1 MIVSTT
7 KNPARKVGAGDTVA
21 EQLQALIA
29 PRSAWILT
37 STHKGW
43 RSGQPPISL
52 EITAARN
59 PCYTGRRSWC
69 PRLNLQD
76 G

>member
-1 MIVSTT
+1 
-7 KNPARKVGAGDTVA
+7 
-21 EQLQALIA
+21 LIA
-29 PRSAWILT
+29 PRSTWILI
-37 STHKGW
+37 STRKGW

-59 PCYTGRRSWC
+59 PCYTARRSWC
-69 PRLNLQD
+69 PRLSLQD